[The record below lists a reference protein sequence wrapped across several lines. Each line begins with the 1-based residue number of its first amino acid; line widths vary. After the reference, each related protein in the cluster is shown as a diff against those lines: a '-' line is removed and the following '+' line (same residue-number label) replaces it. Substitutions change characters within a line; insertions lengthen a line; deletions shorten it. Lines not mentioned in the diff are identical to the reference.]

1 MIMCKYD
8 IDYEK
13 NIILKL
19 FNIDIW
25 FVTID
30 GGIKEIELYAWV
42 FLIVWKSLSRIYI
55 VWELLWNVYIQASSF
70 RVIVT

>member
-8 IDYEK
+8 VDYEK

-30 GGIKEIELYAWV
+30 GGIKEIKLYAWV
-42 FLIVWKSLSRIYI
+42 FLVVWKSSSRIYI

-70 RVIVT
+70 KVIVT